1 MKIQSAL
8 VVLSSIHANM
18 HGSSAFVVN
27 KPMAT
32 SSLFKMADVPLDAPP
47 PDDSYMPI
55 PADEPY
61 LAPIDPEI
69 VPDDLPMVKIEG
81 GKSLRTYKMPQ
92 GCDRCQVM
100 LKTNGRPMKALI
112 EIWCGPIRRTHMLD
126 IDLQDGRKTPV
137 RELVKFKNTDS
148 AGPMV
153 LRIGTKESFEFPV
166 FAGVQPL
173 TPEQSEEFNKNTELV
188 WMTRG
193 IKTYSQGAK
202 TIRRIPIPG
211 AVDKIQLVVWA
222 KDVGKK
228 SFRAK
233 IEILQ
238 GPNNV
243 KQLYTLQCGGGSQPY
258 HAIFETPGPG
268 WALRLTNLKNLEDG
282 AFEFVVAP
290 YGSDISM
297 TDDGPVIDASTYAPA
312 QKSWW
317 ER

>member
-1 MKIQSAL
+1 MKTSSAL
-8 VVLSSIHANM
+8 ALSFLFANAS
-18 HGSSAFVVN
+18 GLNAFVVN
-27 KPMAT
+27 APKTPA
-32 SSLFKMADVPLDAPP
+32 LALKMADMPP
-47 PDDSYMPI
+47 PGDAFVPI
-55 PADEPY
+55 PAEEDFGPP
-61 LAPIDPEI
+61 LDPVV

-92 GCDRCQVM
+92 GCDRCQIM

-112 EIWCGPIRRTHMLD
+112 ELWCGPIRRTHMTD
-126 IDLQDGRKTPV
+126 IDLQDGAKTPFK
-137 RELVKFKNTDS
+137 ELIKFKNTDS

-166 FAGVQPL
+166 MAGVRPL
-173 TPEQSEEFNKNTELV
+173 TPEQSKEANAFTEEV

-202 TIRRIPIPG
+202 TIRRVPIPA
-211 AVDKIQLVVWA
+211 AVDQVQLVVWA

-233 IEILQ
+233 IELLQ

-243 KQLYTLQCGGGSQPY
+243 KQKYTLQCGGGSQPY
-258 HAIFETPGPG
+258 HAILQTPGPG

-290 YGSDISM
+290 YGVDIPM
-297 TDDGPVIDASTYAPA
+297 DDDGPVVDPSSFAP
-312 QKSWW
+312 QEKSWW
-317 ER
+317 DR